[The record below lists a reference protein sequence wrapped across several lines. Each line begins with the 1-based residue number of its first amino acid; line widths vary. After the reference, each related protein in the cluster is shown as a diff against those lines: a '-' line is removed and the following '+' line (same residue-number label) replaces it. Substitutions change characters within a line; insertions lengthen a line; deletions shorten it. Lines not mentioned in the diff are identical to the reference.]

1 MYWSVLSRA
10 GRFAL
15 GLASSIIIVRTL
27 GKHDYGVLSLL
38 RVVLIFAAILAGAG
52 MGQSLLKFLPM
63 LKVAGDR
70 EGARRII
77 VWVIAVQTAAWALL
91 LVASYLLAGWFE
103 SLFSFEGAGK
113 ILWIAVALE
122 IFEVAFKLV
131 TQVLTAYYDVKLL
144 SIANVVGQAV
154 LLAFLAVFLPLGW
167 GVVGVF
173 AATAMG
179 NLASTAMV
187 VKRVLSCLR
196 GPGTLA
202 RSEGGTTGEA
212 GKVEERV
219 GWRRLF
225 RFSFPFAIIGV
236 LNVIVW
242 RQSETIFLAR
252 FRGAAEAGFFD
263 LAYRLPQTVL
273 EFVPLTVWPIIMAG
287 VSEAYAKDRGKLA
300 MAVDRYYR
308 MLFLLSAPICVVG
321 ATLGG
326 RMIPILYGNSMTPSA
341 LPTQLFFII
350 FPISFF
356 GTPLSMALYVIERS
370 HTNLLVYALLAIVN
384 VGLDLLLIPRFGV
397 VGAVIPVGLVIAGS
411 PFLYKIVLARYVPG
425 IRIPYRF
432 IGKCFLAS
440 IPVIGLLP
448 FTRFIDGV
456 FELSVALLVAC
467 GLILLTAKK
476 LKLLGKEELDMLG
489 AVPIPAAHR
498 LLRLLS

>member
-1 MYWSVLSRA
+1 
-10 GRFAL
+10 
-15 GLASSIIIVRTL
+15 
-27 GKHDYGVLSLL
+27 
-38 RVVLIFAAILAGAG
+38 
-52 MGQSLLKFLPM
+52 
-63 LKVAGDR
+63 
-70 EGARRII
+70 
-77 VWVIAVQTAAWALL
+77 
-91 LVASYLLAGWFE
+91 
-103 SLFSFEGAGK
+103 
-113 ILWIAVALE
+113 
-122 IFEVAFKLV
+122 
-131 TQVLTAYYDVKLL
+131 
-144 SIANVVGQAV
+144 
-154 LLAFLAVFLPLGW
+154 
-167 GVVGVF
+167 
-173 AATAMG
+173 
-179 NLASTAMV
+179 
-187 VKRVLSCLR
+187 
-196 GPGTLA
+196 
-202 RSEGGTTGEA
+202 
-212 GKVEERV
+212 
-219 GWRRLF
+219 
-225 RFSFPFAIIGV
+225 
-236 LNVIVW
+236 
-242 RQSETIFLAR
+242 
-252 FRGAAEAGFFD
+252 
-263 LAYRLPQTVL
+263 
-273 EFVPLTVWPIIMAG
+273 
-287 VSEAYAKDRGKLA
+287 
-300 MAVDRYYR
+300 

-341 LPTQLFFII
+341 LPTQRFFII